1 MGGAGRPPFV
11 PAAGPYGGTERH
23 KTAKE
28 AFDME
33 AMECI
38 KTRKS
43 IRAFRPQ
50 EVPDDT
56 IREIIMAAQRSPSY
70 KNGQPWE
77 VAVVSGA
84 KKDALSELLIKELDG
99 GAPPA
104 PDIPEPEAWPPEVQA
119 RMNASMAARGRHLGV
134 DINDPANLV
143 KAKRANFRF
152 YGAPHVLYLY
162 QDSDLPLWSIFDAG
176 LFAQT
181 LMLAAH
187 ARGLGT
193 VPQAFAIDYSEV
205 VRKFLGL
212 PAGKRLVL
220 GISFGWPD
228 ANNKANKFD
237 SARIPTDEMLRWVR

>member
-1 MGGAGRPPFV
+1 M
-11 PAAGPYGGTERH
+11 
-23 KTAKE
+23 
-28 AFDME
+28 D

-43 IRAFRPQ
+43 IRAFKPE
-50 EVPDDT
+50 EVSDDIVT
-56 IREIIMAAQRSPSY
+56 EIIMAAQRSPSY

-84 KKDALSELLIKELDG
+84 KKEELTKLLLDKLDS
-99 GAPPA
+99 GAPPE
-104 PDIPEPEAWPPEVQA
+104 PDIPEPKEWPPEIGA

-152 YGAPHVLYLY
+152 YGAPHMLFIY

-187 ARGLGT
+187 ARGVGT
-193 VPQAFAIDYSEV
+193 VPQAFAIDYSET

-212 PAGKRLVL
+212 PEGKRLVL

-228 ANNKANKFD
+228 RENHVNKFD
-237 SARIPTDEMLRWVR
+237 SARIPTGEMLRFVR